1 MRYID
6 FDGVILDT
14 EDILFYN
21 WRLNNDRFNLTEQDK
36 INYIINSNWKQII
49 NESKELN
56 DALYILKNSN
66 INAFTILTKV
76 HSMDNEGYEKIRFLR
91 DNNIKQNV
99 ILVPYQFKKTDIVNA
114 RNNILIDDSVSNL
127 IDFENNGGYPMFFNK
142 YNNDYDSWGLKNKY
156 QKVRRIDDLMR

>member
-1 MRYID
+1 MRYVD

-21 WRLNNDRFNLTEQDK
+21 WRLNKDRFNLTEQDK
-36 INYIINSNWKQII
+36 INYIINSNWRQII

-66 INAFTILTKV
+66 INSFTILTKV
-76 HSMDNEGYEKIRFLR
+76 HSMENEGNEKIRFLR
-91 DNNIKQNV
+91 ENGVKQNI
-99 ILVPYQFKKTDIVNA
+99 ILVPYLFKKTDIVSA
-114 RNNILIDDSVSNL
+114 KNNILIDDSVSNL
-127 IDFENNGGYPMFFNK
+127 IDFEYNGGYPMFFNK
-142 YNNDYDSWGLKNKY
+142 NGNDIDSWGLKNKF